1 MKVVIFDPIL
11 DINGHYEYF
20 NRYISLLMDQPE
32 VDELV
37 FADHNGNF
45 SQWYSDLKL
54 QHSKVEIIR
63 VSEYNQPIK
72 PMRDKET
79 NNIFKR
85 IEMIFRNKRWYENI
99 VSNIKSLKP
108 NLILITSEADIAMY
122 MAKWPKYCII
132 IMHTLSEFNGNIS
145 IKKANMESLLKLI
158 ENRIKSIVMKRFINR
173 ISGVIV
179 SEEKSEKILEKL
191 GLKKITRIPY
201 RLFDCDRLNRCKD
214 HTGRPLLISTI
225 GVIYA
230 GKDYEFSLNCMLS
243 MISSGI
249 IRYRIVGLPF
259 DDYGKR
265 IVRILNEKDEF
276 TNIER
281 RIEYLSI
288 DEYNDEIRS
297 ADFILLPYLE
307 VRSEQASSVMF
318 DAIENGTPIIAP
330 DVEPFRTY
338 LYNYKIGLLYKSN
351 DEKSLI
357 DIINKA
363 SNMDRKGFLKEI
375 NRFKSD
381 FSYKRWGQLIGKSII
396 KIVQDA

>member
-1 MKVVIFDPIL
+1 MKVVIFDPIS
-11 DINGHYEYF
+11 DINGHHEYF

-32 VDELV
+32 VGELV

-54 QHSKVEIIR
+54 QHSKVEIIK
-63 VSEYNQPIK
+63 VSEYSQPFK
-72 PMRDKET
+72 PMRDNET

-122 MAKWPKYCII
+122 MAKWPKDCII

-158 ENRIKSIVMKRFINR
+158 ENRIKSIVTKRFINR

-179 SEEKSEKILEKL
+179 FEEKSEKILAKL
-191 GLKKITRIPY
+191 VLKKITRIPY

-214 HTGRPLLISTI
+214 HTGRPLLISTV

-249 IRYRIVGLPF
+249 IRYRIAGLPF

-265 IVRILNEKDEF
+265 IVRMLNEKYEF

-281 RIEYLSI
+281 RIEYMSL
-288 DEYNDEIRS
+288 DEYNNEIRS

-307 VRSEQASSVMF
+307 VRSEQASGVMF
-318 DAIENGTPIIAP
+318 DAIENGTPIIVP

-381 FSYKRWGQLIGKSII
+381 FSYERWRQLIGKSII
-396 KIVQDA
+396 KVVQDG